1 MTALVAR
8 LLDEGLKTRR
18 FPGVVYRDGP
28 AGRRAAVV
36 DGPDVWELVRA
47 VKQAGGNGDERID
60 QVAGELGIPRSRV
73 ALAVDF
79 YVAYPEEVEQRIAA
93 DEQAASRLRE
103 LIERRRRLISG

>member
-1 MTALVAR
+1 M
-8 LLDEGLKTRR
+8 
-18 FPGVVYRDGP
+18 PS
-28 AGRRAAVV
+28 
-36 DGPDVWELVRA
+36 
-47 VKQAGGNGDERID
+47 
-60 QVAGELGIPRSRV
+60 SRV